1 MGCFSQYK
9 LMFINV
15 QSLQNFKLLLAA
27 LPSPVELDC
36 IKKTH
41 FFLTLKYIIL
51 ESTAWMYYFYMFIM
65 YIMNK

>member
-1 MGCFSQYK
+1 
-9 LMFINV
+9 MFINV

-36 IKKTH
+36 IQKPH
-41 FFLTLKYIIL
+41 IFLFFFFTLTCIIL